1 MGVSFHTVFAVL
13 GYSASSI
20 AIMFVNKIIL
30 TANHFPSTLFL
41 AICQMFTTLIVVS
54 VLSAIGKVKIPAP
67 SIELLTKI
75 APFSVLFAVD
85 LTMGLAG
92 TGAISLPLFSALRRF
107 SNLFIMYGEM
117 FFFKKQHSS
126 LTHLSLFI
134 MVGGAITAAGGDL
147 KFDLIGYTF
156 IFINNLSTAGKGLMA
171 KSNLSKHN
179 ISSVTL
185 LFYNSL
191 LMCLPLL
198 ALAIALGNVKSA
210 IHFPLWSKPLFVLGF
225 FFSCVAALVLQFLAF
240 ECTRLTSA
248 LTTSV
253 IGVIKNVVVTYGGM
267 FVGGDY
273 LFTVT
278 NFTGVTVSTIGAALY
293 IVAKYKDQPR
303 RSIDCCDDAEGKK
316 SLHPP
321 NETCVSYSDPPALKP
336 VATDGH
342 ASHPSALFLPTSSPN
357 LGISTT

>member
-1 MGVSFHTVFAVL
+1 MG
-13 GYSASSI
+13 
-20 AIMFVNKIIL
+20 
-30 TANHFPSTLFL
+30 
-41 AICQMFTTLIVVS
+41 
-54 VLSAIGKVKIPAP
+54 
-67 SIELLTKI
+67 I

-117 FFFKKQHSS
+117 FFFK
-126 LTHLSLFI
+126 
-134 MVGGAITAAGGDL
+134 GDL

-171 KSNLSKHN
+171 KSNLSKHK

-198 ALAIALGNVKSA
+198 VLAIALGNVKSA

-278 NFTGVTVSTIGAALY
+278 NFTGVTVRQVLA
-293 IVAKYKDQPR
+293 
-303 RSIDCCDDAEGKK
+303 
-316 SLHPP
+316 SLLHSF
-321 NETCVSYSDPPALKP
+321 C
-336 VATDGH
+336 
-342 ASHPSALFLPTSSPN
+342 FLPLIVLLLWHLTP
-357 LGISTT
+357 GPIG